1 MVAHSETLQRI
12 ARLMPL
18 ADIAPLIAT
27 LAMPVASRPMPTEQ
41 ALGTTLA
48 TDAVAASVRPSLALA
63 LRDGWAVRAE
73 DLTDATAYGP
83 VPLPQ
88 APQWIGTGEGLP
100 AGSDAV
106 APLDAIIWR
115 GGSADAMGPM
125 APGEGVL
132 AAGVDATP
140 GAVLRAAGSRLRHT
154 DIAALTAADIRCVD
168 VRTPRIAIVR
178 AGAASPILNA
188 IVDLL
193 TGCIEA
199 DGAIPAM
206 QSGSGADQIDRT
218 LRDRT
223 NDAVIIVGGT
233 GTGRNDGSVCALAR
247 AGEVAVHGI
256 AIAPGETVALG
267 RVARRPVLAIP
278 GRLDSALAVWLL
290 IGRALLAR
298 LRGGMVD
305 DTPSDVRLARKV
317 TSRLGLTELV
327 LVRRAGET
335 VAPLTSDYLS
345 LAALAGA
352 DGWLVVPAES
362 EGWPAEMHVTIR
374 PLP

>member
-1 MVAHSETLQRI
+1 
-12 ARLMPL
+12 
-18 ADIAPLIAT
+18 
-27 LAMPVASRPMPTEQ
+27 
-41 ALGTTLA
+41 
-48 TDAVAASVRPSLALA
+48 
-63 LRDGWAVRAE
+63 
-73 DLTDATAYGP
+73 
-83 VPLPQ
+83 
-88 APQWIGTGEGLP
+88 
-100 AGSDAV
+100 
-106 APLDAIIWR
+106 
-115 GGSADAMGPM
+115 
-125 APGEGVL
+125 
-132 AAGVDATP
+132 
-140 GAVLRAAGSRLRHT
+140 
-154 DIAALTAADIRCVD
+154 VD

-305 DTPSDVRLARKV
+305 DTPSDVSLARKV